1 MGVIIVD
8 LSRNIIKRYVQVASP
23 EKITSNSE
31 TVYGTVVSEGEEL
44 YVMIDGSSIL
54 TPVSSTIDIKA
65 NDRVLVLVKN
75 HEATV
80 IGSPS
85 SPTARL
91 EELKK
96 LDGKITEFDTV
107 IADKVGTG
115 ELVAIQASI
124 DDLQATDAEITGKLT
139 ANEASIEN
147 LTAENATIN
156 GKLTAYQADIEAL
169 QADKIDVS
177 EVEAKYAT
185 IESLEATDAKFN
197 NLSSVYAS
205 ITDLDAQKARIDDLD
220 ANKLSAEEADLKYAA
235 LGTLEAV
242 QADVNLLEADH
253 ASFKTATAD
262 NFTAVNASIESLEAN
277 KLTAESAD
285 IRYAKI
291 DFANINQAAIEKVF
305 SESGIIKDLVVS
317 DGKITGELVGVT
329 IKGDIIEG
337 GTVIADKLVVKGS
350 DGLFYKLNTDGVT
363 TTAEQT
369 EYNSLSGTVIT
380 AKSITAEKV
389 SVDDL
394 VAFGATIGGFSIT
407 ESAIYSGAKTSATN
421 TTIGVYLDKEGQF
434 AVGDANAFIKYYKDQ
449 NGARKLEI
457 SADSISFGTSKK
469 SVETAINELTESTQA
484 NSSDL
489 TNYIATVN
497 GELESLQGQI
507 DGSIMTWFYE
517 YEPTTS
523 NIPATE
529 WTTTDLKNIHLGDL
543 FYNTITG
550 YCYRWQVQN
559 NIYSWVRISDVDVTK
574 ALSDAD
580 DAKKLAGTKRRIFV
594 ETPTPPYD
602 IGDLWAQG
610 ASGELMRCKVA
621 KTVNQSYAVAD
632 WEKASKY
639 TDDTAANA
647 AKSAAD
653 AAQADV
659 DSLGARVSTAETS
672 ITQNTEQIALRA
684 TKTELTEVKTTAEN
698 AQSEVGSLKTRMT
711 SAETSITQNA
721 DAIELRA
728 TKTEVSTAKSEAIS
742 EAATDATTKANG
754 ALSDAKAYTDQ
765 LETRVAT
772 AETSITQN
780 AEQIILRATSED
792 VDNTNNEVSELRSQL
807 ALQAESISTLIR
819 NGDAGTLVKQ
829 DANGLYYFDISG
841 LKNNIESNEKYI
853 GEVSSNVSDLSAKT
867 EYISCGTDENDKPY
881 IELGEGDSN
890 FKLKITNE
898 QIQFIQDSENPAYI
912 TDNKLMIE
920 KAQVKNELQFGDF
933 FWKER
938 GNGNMGLT
946 WEEVSI

>member
-1 MGVIIVD
+1 MD

-31 TVYGTVVSEGEEL
+31 TVYGTVVNEGETL
-44 YVMIDGSSIL
+44 YVKIDGSNIL

-91 EELKK
+91 EELNK
-96 LDGKITEFDTV
+96 LGTEVTEFKAVATSDLIAARADIDKLKVNDVEITE
-107 IADKVGTG
+107 
-115 ELVAIQASI
+115 
-124 DDLQATDAEITGKLT
+124 KLT
-139 ANEASIEN
+139 ANKASIEN
-147 LTAENATIN
+147 LTAENTTIN
-156 GKLTAYQADIEAL
+156 GKLTAYEASIEGL
-169 QADKIDVS
+169 KADKIDVS
-177 EVEAKYAT
+177 EVKAKYAT

-220 ANKLSAEEADLKYAA
+220 ANKLSAEKADLKYAA
-235 LGTLEAV
+235 VGTLEAV

-291 DFANINQAAIEKVF
+291 DFANIEQAAVEKIF
-305 SESGIIKDLVVS
+305 SESGIIKDLIVS
-317 DGKITGELVGVT
+317 EGRITGELVGVT

-350 DGLFYKLNTDGVT
+350 DGLFYKLNTDGVAT
-363 TTAEQT
+363 TTEQT

-389 SVDDL
+389 AVDDL
-394 VAFGATIGGFSIT
+394 VAFGATIGGFHIT
-407 ESAIYSGAKTSATN
+407 DSSIYSGAKTEPIN
-421 TTIGVYLDKEGQF
+421 TTTGVYIDKEGQF
-434 AVGDANAFIKYYKDQ
+434 VVGDANAFIKYYKDQ

-559 NIYSWVRISDVDVTK
+559 NIYSWARISDVDVTK

-610 ASGELMRCKVA
+610 ASGELMRCKVS
-621 KTVNQSYAVAD
+621 KTANQSYAVAD

-728 TKTEVSTAKSEAIS
+728 TKNDVSTAKSEAIS
-742 EAATDATTKANG
+742 
-754 ALSDAKAYTDQ
+754 DAKSYTDE
-765 LETRVAT
+765 LKTRVAA

-780 AEQIILRATSED
+780 SDQINLRATLAD
-792 VDNTNNEVSELRSQL
+792 VDDTNKELSKLQSQFEI
-807 ALQAESISTLIR
+807 QAGSISSLIR
-819 NGDAGTLVKQ
+819 NGDTGTLIKQ
-829 DANGLYYFDISG
+829 DANKLYYFDISG
-841 LKNNIESNEKYI
+841 LKNNIESNEKDI

-898 QIQFIQDSENPAYI
+898 QIQFIQGSEIPAYI

-933 FWKER
+933 VWKER